1 MIKTCSPPPTDRW
14 HVELLLP
21 CRIVQRTSLELSDS
35 FMKRLCQVTRFV
47 EAGLVFVDRPPVSAH
62 SPLTQQEK
70 WAREGVTHRQPR
82 RQASFLTPPW
92 RGGSPFY
99 ARSKRHG
106 TGRLSLLNSRNENTA
121 LHLEVCN
128 TARAVLAVRP
138 TVLSEITDI
147 GGNSAQH
154 RCVERTVVRS
164 VVAGINAA
172 HRLRGDAVVTVMQ
185 TANFGN
191 GNNATG

>member
-1 MIKTCSPPPTDRW
+1 MLRVVDVVVPPRLLVSGRRWFWSVLGHSRTQIGRKFLVRLEGLVAFERRGDRYPVTSPPTNRTFS
-14 HVELLLP
+14 LLAPQTLDP
-21 CRIVQRTSLELSDS
+21 IWDS

-70 WAREGVTHRQPR
+70 WARKRVTHRQPR

-106 TGRLSLLNSRNENTA
+106 TGRRTIRIRRRSRAVYGTA
-121 LHLEVCN
+121 LRSGHLSE
-128 TARAVLAVRP
+128 RADSSSLTTSHSLAVH
-138 TVLSEITDI
+138 
-147 GGNSAQH
+147 G
-154 RCVERTVVRS
+154 
-164 VVAGINAA
+164 
-172 HRLRGDAVVTVMQ
+172 
-185 TANFGN
+185 
-191 GNNATG
+191 

>member
-1 MIKTCSPPPTDRW
+1 MGFPI
-14 HVELLLP
+14 
-21 CRIVQRTSLELSDS
+21 
-35 FMKRLCQVTRFV
+35 
-47 EAGLVFVDRPPVSAH
+47 
-62 SPLTQQEK
+62 
-70 WAREGVTHRQPR
+70 
-82 RQASFLTPPW
+82 ASN
-92 RGGSPFY
+92 
-99 ARSKRHG
+99 
-106 TGRLSLLNSRNENTA
+106 LSLLNSRNENTA
-121 LHLEVCN
+121 LHFEVCN

-164 VVAGINAA
+164 VVAGIKAA

>member
-1 MIKTCSPPPTDRW
+1 
-14 HVELLLP
+14 
-21 CRIVQRTSLELSDS
+21 
-35 FMKRLCQVTRFV
+35 
-47 EAGLVFVDRPPVSAH
+47 
-62 SPLTQQEK
+62 
-70 WAREGVTHRQPR
+70 
-82 RQASFLTPPW
+82 
-92 RGGSPFY
+92 
-99 ARSKRHG
+99 
-106 TGRLSLLNSRNENTA
+106 
-121 LHLEVCN
+121 VCN

-191 GNNATG
+191 GNNATGRVHHDNVIEALASDRTDDSLHVGVLPW

>member
-1 MIKTCSPPPTDRW
+1 M
-14 HVELLLP
+14 V
-21 CRIVQRTSLELSDS
+21 
-35 FMKRLCQVTRFV
+35 
-47 EAGLVFVDRPPVSAH
+47 ARPAES
-62 SPLTQQEK
+62 
-70 WAREGVTHRQPR
+70 RPR
-82 RQASFLTPPW
+82 S
-92 RGGSPFY
+92 
-99 ARSKRHG
+99 
-106 TGRLSLLNSRNENTA
+106 LSLLNSRNENTA

-164 VVAGINAA
+164 VVAGIKAA

>member
-1 MIKTCSPPPTDRW
+1 MPFIERNHPIET
-14 HVELLLP
+14 LAP
-21 CRIVQRTSLELSDS
+21 CRPDVAFTVRV
-35 FMKRLCQVTRFV
+35 RLR
-47 EAGLVFVDRPPVSAH
+47 RP
-62 SPLTQQEK
+62 
-70 WAREGVTHRQPR
+70 R
-82 RQASFLTPPW
+82 
-92 RGGSPFY
+92 
-99 ARSKRHG
+99 
-106 TGRLSLLNSRNENTA
+106 SLLNSRNENTA